1 MSVFNGMR
9 ISASGLSAERLRIDV
24 ISSNVA
30 NVKTTRTENGGAYVR
45 KIASFQENYDEKL
58 GMLGVKAVSIEEDK
72 SPLRKVYEPNNPDA
86 DEEGYVEYPN
96 VDLLVEMSDL
106 ISASRAYESNVDTLN
121 VRVSMP
127 SRAYTSF
134 LHKWRGLSFCD

>member
-58 GMLGVKAVSIEEDK
+58 GMLGVKAVSIEED
-72 SPLRKVYEPNNPDA
+72 
-86 DEEGYVEYPN
+86 
-96 VDLLVEMSDL
+96 LLLERYMNQIILMQMKRD
-106 ISASRAYESNVDTLN
+106 
-121 VRVSMP
+121 M
-127 SRAYTSF
+127 
-134 LHKWRGLSFCD
+134 

>member
-72 SPLRKVYEPNNPDA
+72 STIRKVYEPINPDA
-86 DEEGYVEYPN
+86 DVDGYVEYPN

-106 ISASRAYESNVDTLN
+106 ISASRAYESNIDTLN
-121 VRVSMP
+121 AQKDMISK
-127 SRAYTSF
+127 A
-134 LHKWRGLSFCD
+134 LEIGK

>member
-72 SPLRKVYEPNNPDA
+72 SPLRKVCEPNNPDA

-106 ISASRAYESNVDTLN
+106 ISASRAYESNIDTLN
-121 VRVSMP
+121 AQKDMISK
-127 SRAYTSF
+127 A
-134 LHKWRGLSFCD
+134 LEIGK